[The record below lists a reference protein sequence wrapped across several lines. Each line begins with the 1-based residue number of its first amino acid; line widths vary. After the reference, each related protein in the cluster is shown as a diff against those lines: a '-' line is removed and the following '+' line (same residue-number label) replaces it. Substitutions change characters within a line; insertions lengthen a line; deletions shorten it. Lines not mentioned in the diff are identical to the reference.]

1 MFYRK
6 GRGDK
11 HKIHRDHGFNNNKVT
26 LLFSPH
32 ANGCTGKHTG
42 SWDSQVVKPGRS
54 KLTVEKKVTSVPSDG
69 QWLCLT
75 PWSNAVNTH
84 CWGFG
89 KVPRAPLAAP
99 LASAVSSGRLPES
112 KFAGV
117 CTGATDGPNAS
128 RLGLQLVFVIGAGQ
142 PRLFVEWLVTELMK

>member
-6 GRGDK
+6 SSGDK
-11 HKIHRDHGFNNNKVT
+11 HNRHRDHGFNDNKCT
-26 LLFSPH
+26 MLFSPKTDE
-32 ANGCTGKHTG
+32 CKHTG
-42 SWDSQVVKPGRS
+42 GWESQVVIPKRS
-54 KLTVEKKVTSVPSDG
+54 RLTVEKEVTRVASDG

-75 PWSNAVNTH
+75 SWSNAVNTH
-84 CWGFG
+84 LWGFG

-99 LASAVSSGRLPES
+99 LASAVSSGRWPAS
-112 KFAGV
+112 KSA
-117 CTGATDGPNAS
+117 GATDGLDAS

>member
-1 MFYRK
+1 MHLF
-6 GRGDK
+6 
-11 HKIHRDHGFNNNKVT
+11 
-26 LLFSPH
+26 LFSRKTDE
-32 ANGCTGKHTG
+32 CKHTG
-42 SWDSQVVKPGRS
+42 GWESQVVIPKRS
-54 KLTVEKKVTSVPSDG
+54 TLTVEKEVTRVASDG

-75 PWSNAVNTH
+75 SWSNAVNTH

-99 LASAVSSGRLPES
+99 LASAASSGRWQAS
-112 KFAGV
+112 NFA
-117 CTGATDGPNAS
+117 GATDGLDAS